1 MSASRP
7 GLLRD
12 REFLKF
18 WGGQSISLLGS
29 QFTLLALP
37 LTAAITLHATPA
49 EMGVLTALQFAPG
62 LLRAAD
68 RAQPARHAARRA
80 PGSGRAGGR
89 QPGLSRRPQVTSG
102 TKGRLWSV
110 ISEVKH
116 EATEDTKT
124 HEAPGAELARRSR
137 QALRASL
144 CSSSLRASTAR
155 GRSRDSTYSG
165 QDFWRPA

>member
-68 RAQPARHAARRA
+68 RAQPARHAA
-80 PGSGRAGGR
+80 
-89 QPGLSRRPQVTSG
+89 
-102 TKGRLWSV
+102 WSV